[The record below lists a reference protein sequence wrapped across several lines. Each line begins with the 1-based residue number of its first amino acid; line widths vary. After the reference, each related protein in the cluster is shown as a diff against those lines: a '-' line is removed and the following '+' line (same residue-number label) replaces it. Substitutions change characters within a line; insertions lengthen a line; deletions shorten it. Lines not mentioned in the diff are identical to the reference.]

1 MPFLLSYHAT
11 HASDRDH
18 AVRKRA
24 RTQHGRARH
33 KAHPGNDGYGIRSF
47 LRNGWWCVASEQSVT
62 DRDRGRLGA
71 VAHSQL
77 SQDVGDVILADR
89 GMMGGSGHGV
99 NAGMALV
106 DGVDHTELSTQ
117 Q

>member
-62 DRDRGRLGA
+62 DRDRGRLGT

-77 SQDVGDVILADR
+77 SQDVGDVILDGAMADEQ
-89 GMMGGSGHGV
+89 
-99 NAGMALV
+99 ALGNV
-106 DGVDHTELSTQ
+106 PIRSPRNEQVQHLSL
-117 Q
+117 